1 MRNWGIVITGFYAV
15 VVIFLFTYGIVLLGA
30 PDTIDFKGPGDFL
43 EDPYM
48 ALIPIL
54 IIVSAQ
60 VLLLFLSVDSSW
72 RRMKPQRHVMVTVSL
87 VGFMLTIL
95 AVAIVFAIGVAYSG
109 EDFQLITWLENSP
122 ENLQFSV
129 SLAAVALIWASWT
142 AVFYTF
148 SKRASSIVDS
158 AVNWLIKGS
167 VLELLIVVPSH
178 IIVRQR
184 DECSAPFY
192 SAYGIA
198 TGIAIMLM
206 AFGPGI
212 LFLYRRKFGD
222 YK

>member
-1 MRNWGIVITGFYAV
+1 
-15 VVIFLFTYGIVLLGA
+15 
-30 PDTIDFKGPGDFL
+30 
-43 EDPYM
+43 
-48 ALIPIL
+48 
-54 IIVSAQ
+54 
-60 VLLLFLSVDSSW
+60 
-72 RRMKPQRHVMVTVSL
+72 MVTVSL
-87 VGFMLTIL
+87 VGFMMAIL
-95 AVAIVFAIGVAYSG
+95 AVAIFFAIGVAYSG
-109 EDFQLITWLENSP
+109 DDFQLIDWLENSP
-122 ENLQFSV
+122 GNLQFSV
-129 SLAAVALIWASWT
+129 SLAAVALIWAFWT

-148 SKRASSIVDS
+148 SRRALNIVERG
-158 AVNWLIKGS
+158 VNWLIAGS

-212 LFLYRRKFGD
+212 LFLYRRKLGD